1 MKPCTGIIASEA
13 YPFLIPLA
21 ALLVVFYFLKWNWAL
36 GLTLLLTLFVAYFF
50 RNPER
55 VIPTGEGV
63 VVSPADGKV
72 IVIKEVF
79 EDQYLKKNMLQISIF
94 LNVFNVHIQRVPI
107 SGQVKEVRYHPGKFL
122 AAWDDKASLDNEQVG
137 MVLDTG
143 KHAILV
149 KQIAGL
155 VARRIACWASTGEK
169 IQMGDRYGLIR
180 FGSRVDIFLPV
191 GTEVKVK
198 LGDKTVGGETILGVI
213 REGV

>member
-21 ALLVVFYFLKWNWAL
+21 VLLVVFYFLKWNWLL
-36 GLTLLLTLFVAYFF
+36 GITLVLTLFVAYFF

-79 EDQYLKKNMLQISIF
+79 EDQYLKKNMLQVSIF

-107 SGQVKEVRYHPGKFL
+107 AGQVKEVRYHPGKFL

-143 KHAILV
+143 KHEILV

-155 VARRIACWASTGEK
+155 VARRIACWAAKGEK
-169 IQMGDRYGLIR
+169 IQTGDRYGLIR
-180 FGSRVDIFLPV
+180 FGSRVDLFLPV
-191 GTEVKVK
+191 GTDLKVQ
-198 LGDKTVGGETILGVI
+198 LGDKTVGGETVIGVV
-213 REGV
+213 RAK

>member
-1 MKPCTGIIASEA
+1 M
-13 YPFLIPLA
+13 
-21 ALLVVFYFLKWNWAL
+21 VFYFLKWYWPFGIVLVLA
-36 GLTLLLTLFVAYFF
+36 LFVAYFF

-63 VVSPADGKV
+63 VVAPADGKV

-94 LNVFNVHIQRVPI
+94 LNIFNVHIQRVPI
-107 SGQVKEVRYHPGKFL
+107 SGEVKEVRYHPGKFL

-137 MVLDTG
+137 LVLDTG
-143 KHAILV
+143 KHQILC

-155 VARRIACWASTGEK
+155 VARRIACWASVGEK
-169 IQMGDRYGLIR
+169 IKIGERYGLIR

-191 GTEVKVK
+191 GTEIKVK
-198 LGDKTVGGETILGVI
+198 LGDKTVGGETVI
-213 REGV
+213 GRI

>member
-1 MKPCTGIIASEA
+1 MKPCTGVIASEA

-21 ALLVVFYFLKWNWAL
+21 VLLVVFYFLKWNWLL
-36 GLTLLLTLFVAYFF
+36 GITLVLTLFVGYFF

-55 VIPTGEGV
+55 VIPAGEGLV
-63 VVSPADGKV
+63 VAPADGKV

-79 EDQYLKKNMLQISIF
+79 EDQYLKKNMLQVSIF

-107 SGQVKEVRYHPGKFL
+107 AGQVKEVRYHPGKFL

-143 KHAILV
+143 KHEILV

-155 VARRIACWASTGEK
+155 VARRIVCWAATGEK
-169 IQMGDRYGLIR
+169 IQTGDRYGLIR
-180 FGSRVDIFLPV
+180 FGSRVDLFLPV
-191 GTEVKVK
+191 GTELKVK
-198 LGDKTVGGETILGVI
+198 LGDKTVGGETVIGVV
-213 REGV
+213 RAR

>member
-1 MKPCTGIIASEA
+1 MKPCTGVIAVEA

-21 ALLVVFYFLKWNWAL
+21 ALLVVFYFLGWGIL
-36 GLTLLLTLFVAYFF
+36 GGITLLLFLFVTYFF

-55 VIPTGEGV
+55 TIPTGEGL

-107 SGQVKEVRYHPGKFL
+107 SGEVKEVRYHPGKFL

-137 MVLDTG
+137 LVLDTG
-143 KHAILV
+143 RHQILS

-155 VARRIACWASTGEK
+155 IAR
-169 IQMGDRYGLIR
+169 
-180 FGSRVDIFLPV
+180 
-191 GTEVKVK
+191 
-198 LGDKTVGGETILGVI
+198 
-213 REGV
+213 